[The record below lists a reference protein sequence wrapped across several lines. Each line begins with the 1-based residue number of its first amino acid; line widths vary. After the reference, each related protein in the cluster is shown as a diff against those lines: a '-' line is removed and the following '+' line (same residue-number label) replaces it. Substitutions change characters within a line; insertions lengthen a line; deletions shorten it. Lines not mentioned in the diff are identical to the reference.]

1 MSLQT
6 CPRGLGEAYAMQ
18 RKEEPNPVRKL
29 GKDKAW
35 CLLKYGAAAVQE
47 VLGWSYS
54 IKGRRQG
61 KR

>member
-1 MSLQT
+1 
-6 CPRGLGEAYAMQ
+6 MQ

-35 CLLKYGAAAVQE
+35 CLLEYGAAAVQE